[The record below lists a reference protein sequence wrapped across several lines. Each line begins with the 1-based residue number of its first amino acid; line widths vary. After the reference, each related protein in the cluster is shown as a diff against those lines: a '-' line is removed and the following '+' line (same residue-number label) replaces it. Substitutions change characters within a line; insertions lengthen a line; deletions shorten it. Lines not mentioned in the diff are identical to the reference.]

1 MVCLL
6 SNRRKLLLGAVALVA
21 ATFLLTAG
29 LFLYLLD
36 LQTGD
41 IPATIQFFR
50 AFHIVKTRYVED
62 VPAHTL
68 LTGAIKGMVDSL
80 DDPHSIYMNNKMF
93 QEFLIETEGS
103 FGGVGIVIGVKDKV
117 LTVVAPIEGTPG
129 EQAGIKSG
137 DQILKIDG
145 QDTKDMALDVAVG
158 KIRGPE
164 GTAVTLT
171 VRRGETVQDYTLT
184 RSNIQ
189 IKTVSGKMLPHGIG
203 YIRISMFNENT
214 GNEFNRVYADL
225 EKQGMKGLVLDLR
238 DNPGGLLD
246 ESVKVAQK
254 LVPQGPVV
262 SVVTRDGSKEV
273 HTSSLPAVK
282 YPLAVLVNGGSA
294 SAAEIVAGAIQDTH
308 AGTLVGVKTY
318 GKGSVQTLLKLADD
332 TAIKLTIAK
341 YLTPNGRSIDGVGI
355 QPDVVAQ
362 NQEAPARDVQ
372 LEKAVEVVQSKL

>member
-1 MVCLL
+1 M

-41 IPATIQFFR
+41 IPDTIQFFR
-50 AFHIVKTRYVED
+50 AFHIIKTRYVED
-62 VPAHTL
+62 VPSHTL

-80 DDPHSIYMNNKMF
+80 DDPHSVYMDSKTF

-145 QDTKDMALDVAVG
+145 QDTKDMPQDVAVG

-164 GTAVTLT
+164 GTTVTLT
-171 VRRGETVQDYTLT
+171 IRRGETVRDYILT

-189 IKTVSGKMLPHGIG
+189 IKTVTGKMLPHGIG

-214 GNEFNRVYADL
+214 GSDFNRVYAEL

-262 SVVTRDGSKEV
+262 SVVSRDGHQEV
-273 HTSSLPAVK
+273 HTSTLPAVK

-294 SAAEIVAGAIQDTH
+294 SAAEIVAGAVQDTH
-308 AGTLVGVKTY
+308 AGTLVGTKTY
-318 GKGSVQTLLKLADD
+318 GKGSVQTLLKLDGN

-341 YLTPNGRSIDGVGI
+341 YLTPSGRSINGVGI
-355 QPDVVAQ
+355 QPDVVVQ
-362 NQEAPARDVQ
+362 NQETPAQDVQ
-372 LEKAVEVVQSKL
+372 LERAVSIVQSKL